1 MESGDV
7 MKKIVSIFLSIIMM
21 LSGVSVAFAE
31 DSSARLYNVY
41 GSGML
46 FEQNKDAVFAGV
58 ANAGTEITAELFAD
72 NGTLVASGK
81 SIAEVDGTFEV
92 SFASP
97 SGSYDEYTV
106 ILSENSTEF
115 ARLEN
120 VVFGEL
126 WLASGQSNMQYPLAQ
141 SRTGREMFANRQE
154 LSKWLRVL
162 HVPAYP
168 GNTAGPEFTYAEPQ
182 LDIVGAEWING
193 ENLFVYNMSA
203 VAYFFA
209 ADLMKK
215 LDMPVGILNAS
226 LGGSAIA
233 SWLSRE
239 AIDGDEKVKN
249 DQLSSDDYIELSDW
263 NAAKQDVYSD
273 MTANYNHK
281 IEALGNFRP
290 AGMIWYQGES
300 DIGRD
305 SDRYARASDLMQTSY
320 SKHFGYENELMS
332 IIYSQ
337 LASYIYSDDTLMI
350 ADRNMDFTDIQKARP
365 DSRATVAIYDVPLTY
380 IPEAGAIHPECKEEI
395 GQRMAIA
402 AENLVYGGNGSYT
415 APTVKE
421 SQIRDGSIYVT
432 FENTG
437 DGLVTDGDE
446 LFGFAICGENGV
458 YVQAE
463 AEIVSADAVR
473 IYSEYVENP
482 CSATYAYCLSNMRS
496 NLYASENGIPTLPA
510 SIFITDDT
518 VSKHYWF
525 DRQWTDCDDE
535 KIWHV
540 MNGDGYI
547 KFYESWV
554 ADGAAISYTDGS
566 MNVESAENIFSASPL
581 MTFKEGMLTK
591 PLHDTDNNYSGYGK
605 MSFYVRNNGGD
616 EVKLSK
622 IKITANS
629 VLWYAPEVEGTRDTE
644 AVIPADSEWHII
656 TVDLNRL
663 YLFGNEC
670 GASFSSNSLKN
681 VNEIRFEFAGEGES
695 NISIDTVRFA
705 PSTEKV
711 GMRFDCDADNADT
724 IFEKISAFFVNII
737 GMFFSIFN

>member
-305 SDRYARASDLMQTSY
+305 SDRYARAFDLMQTSY

-415 APTVKE
+415 APPVKE

-437 DGLVTDGDE
+437 DGLVTDGE
-446 LFGFAICGENGV
+446 PYGFAICGENGV

-463 AEIVSADAVR
+463 AEITSADTIR
-473 IYSEYVENP
+473 IFSEYIENP
-482 CSATYAYCLSNMRS
+482 RSASYAYSLSNMRS
-496 NLYASENGIPTLPA
+496 NLYASENGVPTLPA
-510 SIFITDDT
+510 GIFITDDT
-518 VSKHYWF
+518 ASKHYWY
-525 DRQWTDCDDE
+525 DKQWTDCNDE
-535 KIWHV
+535 KIWHI
-540 MNGDGYI
+540 MDGDELI
-547 KFYESWV
+547 RFYDSWV
-554 ADGAAISYTDGS
+554 ADNADITYCDGT
-566 MNVESAENIFSASPL
+566 MNIRSGENTFSINPL
-581 MTFKEGMLTK
+581 MTFKKGVLTK
-591 PLHDTDNNYSGYGK
+591 TLHDTDSDYSGYGK
-605 MSFYVRNNGGD
+605 MSFYLRNNGNTD
-616 EVKLSK
+616 IKLSG
-622 IKITANS
+622 IEITANS
-629 VLWYAPEVEGTRDTE
+629 VLRYSPEVEGTRDIET
-644 AVIPADSEWHII
+644 VIPSDGEWHLI

-663 YLFGNEC
+663 YLSANEC
-670 GASFSSNSLKN
+670 GVSYPCNRLKN
-681 VNEIRFEFAGEGES
+681 VSDIRFEFTAEGES
-695 NISIDTVRFA
+695 DISIDKIRFA
-705 PSTEKV
+705 PSTENA
-711 GMRFDCDADNADT
+711 GIRFDIDINNADNF
-724 IFEKISAFFVNII
+724 FEKISAFFVNII
-737 GMFFSIFN
+737 GNFISMFR

>member
-1 MESGDV
+1 
-7 MKKIVSIFLSIIMM
+7 MKKLLSFFLSII
-21 LSGVSVAFAE
+21 LVSSCVSVAFAD
-31 DSSARLYNVY
+31 DSSARLYSVY
-41 GSGML
+41 GSEML
-46 FEQNKDAVFAGV
+46 FAQNKDAVFAGV
-58 ANAGTEITAELFAD
+58 ATAGAEITAELFGAD
-72 NGTLVASGK
+72 GTLVTSGK
-81 SIAEVDGTFEV
+81 AQANADGTFEV
-92 SFASP
+92 SFVSP

-141 SRTGREMFANRQE
+141 SRTGREMFANQQK

-162 HVPAYP
+162 CVPAYP

-209 ADLMKK
+209 ADLMEK

-239 AIDGDEKVKN
+239 AIDGNEEVKN
-249 DQLSSDDYIELSDW
+249 DQLSADDYIELSDW
-263 NAAKQDVYSD
+263 DSTKQDVYSD

-290 AGMIWYQGES
+290 SGMIWYQGES
-300 DIGRD
+300 DIGR
-305 SDRYARASDLMQTSY
+305 SSERYARAFDLMQVSY
-320 SKHFGYENELMS
+320 SKHFGYENGLMP

-337 LASYIYSDDTLMI
+337 LASYIYSDDTLKI

-365 DSRATVAIYDVPLTY
+365 DSRATIAIYDVPLTY

-395 GQRMAIA
+395 GQRMAVA
-402 AENLVYGGNGSYT
+402 ANNLVYGGNGSYT
-415 APTVKE
+415 APTLKKSE
-421 SQIRDGSIYVT
+421 IRDGSIYVT
-432 FENTG
+432 FENVG
-437 DGLVTDGDE
+437 DGLVTDGNE
-446 LFGFAICGENGV
+446 LYGFAICGENGV

-463 AEIVSADAVR
+463 AEIVSADTVR
-473 IYSEYVENP
+473 IYSDYVENP
-482 CSATYAYCLSNMRS
+482 RSVSYAYCLSNMRS

-518 VSKHYWF
+518 VSENYWF

-535 KIWHV
+535 KTWHV
-540 MNGDGYI
+540 MNGDGHI
-547 KFYESWV
+547 KFYDSWT
-554 ADGAAISYTDGS
+554 AENSDITYSGGA
-566 MNVESAENIFSASPL
+566 MNIESAESAFAVSPL
-581 MTFKEGMLTK
+581 MTFKDGAFTK
-591 PLHDTDNNYSGYGK
+591 TLHDTDNNYSGYGK
-605 MSFYVRNNGGD
+605 MSFYLRNNGSN
-616 EVKLSK
+616 EVKLSR

-644 AVIPADSEWHII
+644 AVIPADGEWHLI

-670 GASFSSNSLKN
+670 GASYSCRNLKN

-695 NISIDTVRFA
+695 NISVDTVRFA

-711 GMRFDCDADNADT
+711 GMRFDCDADKADT
-724 IFEKISAFFVNII
+724 ILEKISAFFVNII
-737 GMFFSIFN
+737 GMFFSVFN